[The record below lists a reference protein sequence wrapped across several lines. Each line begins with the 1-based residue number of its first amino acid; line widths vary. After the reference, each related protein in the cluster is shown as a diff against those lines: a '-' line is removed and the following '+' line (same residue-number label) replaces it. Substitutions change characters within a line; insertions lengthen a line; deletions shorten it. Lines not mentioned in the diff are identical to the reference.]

1 MAEAAASVNSWFM
14 PSPEVKRKQQSSGN
28 GGREGRWMEE
38 CRMKG
43 CRNEEWRIRAEPPFR
58 ALPGAGVD

>member
-28 GGREGRWMEE
+28 GWREGGEMDGGVQDEG
-38 CRMKG
+38 MQ
-43 CRNEEWRIRAEPPFR
+43 EW
-58 ALPGAGVD
+58 GVED